1 MVYVLEEISGFDE
14 IDPFDGFLGF
24 HLIPEIREISGI
36 DLNLTRVSNLSS
48 CSLILPTSRIR
59 QLIPLPHMFV
69 VDIFQIVGSVSA

>member
-59 QLIPLPHMFV
+59 QLIPHMFV